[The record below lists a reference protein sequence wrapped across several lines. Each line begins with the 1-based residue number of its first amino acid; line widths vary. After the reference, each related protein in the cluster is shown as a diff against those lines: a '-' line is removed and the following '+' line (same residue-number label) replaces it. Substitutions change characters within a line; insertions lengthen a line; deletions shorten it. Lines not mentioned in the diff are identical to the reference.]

1 MLRDSFIAAIRTGVA
16 ALVGLTLGW
25 LTAQGTDLPEEF
37 AVNLTTTLM
46 ILFTSLYNYL
56 VTLLERNVNPM
67 FGVLLGIPKAPVYGQ
82 IGTYTPRHGS
92 PAAVDEAAEQT
103 NNNYGRETN

>member
-25 LTAQGTDLPEEF
+25 LTAQGMDLPEEF

-46 ILFTSLYNYL
+46 ILFTALYNYL
-56 VTLLERNVNPM
+56 VILLERKVNPM
-67 FGVLLGIPKAPVYGQ
+67 FGVLLGVPKAPVYGQ
-82 IGTYTPRHGS
+82 IGTHTPRHGS
-92 PAAVDEAAEQT
+92 PAAVDAAVEQT
-103 NNNYGRETN
+103 NNNYGRETY